1 MKLDLHVHAAERS
14 ACAKEGEESQIR
26 AAIAAGLDGIAF
38 TDHHTLVPR
47 ARMRELRR
55 KYAPFKI
62 FTGIE
67 ITAEGEDWLVI
78 GLDNPELES
87 TRWRYVDLRRFVRE
101 HDGFIAL
108 AHPFRYVPRINVD
121 IAANPPD
128 GIEVRSM
135 NTPADHEQEIRAI
148 ATRLGL
154 RLLENSDAHWNAPL
168 GRFYNVLPDIPAGHN
183 PAGHDDPGDLYGDRE
198 LTRILKAG

>member
-1 MKLDLHVHAAERS
+1 MKIDLHVHAAERS
-14 ACAKEGEESQIR
+14 ACAKAGEESQIQ

-47 ARMRELRR
+47 ARLAELRR

-62 FTGIE
+62 YTGIE

-87 TRWRYVDLRRFVRE
+87 THWRYVDLRRFVRE

-121 IAANPPD
+121 IDADPPD

-135 NTPADHEQEIRAI
+135 NTPPDHEQEIRAI
-148 ATRLGL
+148 AARLGL
-154 RLLENSDAHWNAPL
+154 RLLVNSDAHWNAPL
-168 GRFYNVLPDIPAGHN
+168 GRFYNVLPNESAGN
-183 PAGHDDPGDLYGDRE
+183 NPGDLDGDCE